1 MCSGLPSITRY
12 LQSTYGEWSNQCR
25 GGNQGIEKR
34 YDLCDRKKGVKWT
47 KKNVVRIECRN
58 EDRGREA
65 GIEGGDLP
73 SVPQEYGLY
82 RVLAFLRGYV
92 HCHSTVTI

>member
-1 MCSGLPSITRY
+1 MQRRKSGNREKIRFVNNKIKEK
-12 LQSTYGEWSNQCR
+12 EWTER
-25 GGNQGIEKR
+25 
-34 YDLCDRKKGVKWT
+34 
-47 KKNVVRIECRN
+47 NVVRIECWN

-65 GIEGGDLP
+65 GRDGGDLP

-82 RVLAFLRGYV
+82 RVLALLRGYV

>member
-1 MCSGLPSITRY
+1 MQRRKSGNRAKIRFV
-12 LQSTYGEWSNQCR
+12 
-25 GGNQGIEKR
+25 K
-34 YDLCDRKKGVKWT
+34 DRKKKRT
-47 KKNVVRIECRN
+47 VRNAVRVECRN

-65 GIEGGDLP
+65 GREGGDLP

-82 RVLAFLRGYV
+82 RVLALLRGYV